1 MNYRFYITLLAAP
14 IIEVND
20 EYVNEGMM
28 MIKMMIMMIMICSVL
43 QRNHKHDDT
52 RWASCVY
59 EYVNEKTF
67 IQ

>member
-52 RWASCVY
+52 R
-59 EYVNEKTF
+59 
-67 IQ
+67 